1 MTSIKPLYPWQHSQW
16 QHLQAYIQQQRLPQA
31 LLISGVPGL
40 GKFRLAQQYAAALL
54 CQQPD
59 ANGFACGACD
69 ACQLRQAD
77 THPDLISLAPE
88 QAGKAIGIDLIRQLT
103 IKLALKP
110 QYAGQ
115 RVVIFNPADALN
127 RASANAFLKCLEE
140 PTERTRF
147 ILLSQHPARLMATI
161 RSRCQ
166 QLNCGLPD
174 RQLALDWLTAQ
185 GIDAADQLLAM
196 AQGAPLEAQRYHQQ
210 NALAIR
216 QNLFQNWQA
225 IAEAKASYLE
235 IAEQWQKISEPSL
248 EQVLSWLASWL
259 SDMIKLAQAPQTL
272 ALQNSDLKKTLQAW
286 AMRLEL
292 PALYQYYDTVLLSR
306 SQLSTTVNSQLLI
319 ENLLIDW
326 SQLTQAQRH
335 GRN

>member
-1 MTSIKPLYPWQHSQW
+1 MTSSNRLYPWQHSQW

-40 GKFRLAQQYAAALL
+40 GKYRLAQHYAAALL

-59 ANGFACGACD
+59 ANGFACDRCD
-69 ACQLRQAD
+69 ACQLRLAE
-77 THPDLISLAPE
+77 THPDLITMAPE
-88 QAGKAIGIDLIRQLT
+88 QAGKAIGIDMIRQLT
-103 IKLALKP
+103 NKLALKP

-140 PTERTRF
+140 PTERTSF
-147 ILLSQHPARLMATI
+147 ILLSQQPARLMATI

-174 RQLALDWLTAQ
+174 QQQALDWLKAQ
-185 GIDAADQLLAM
+185 GVEAAELLLAM
-196 AQGAPLEAQRYHQQ
+196 AQGAPLPAQRYHQQ

-225 IAEAKASYLE
+225 IAEAKANYLD

-259 SDMIKLAQAPQTL
+259 SDMIKLAHVPQTM
-272 ALQNSDLKKTLQAW
+272 ALQNPDLKKTLQGW

-292 PALYQYYDTVLLSR
+292 PAVYQYYDTVLLSR

-326 SQLTQAQRH
+326 SQLTQPHRH
-335 GRN
+335 G